1 MDYIII
7 TFLSIAIGLFGAF
20 KIAKYIGLELN
31 AKPLLLCVLCAIL
44 LISTL
49 PMSRTYLNPY
59 HDLVILGV
67 TILLAYFIAR
77 YNSHLIS
84 HKATVQN
91 LVLETAEAQTT
102 LDNEIPMPKKAE
114 IMKTF
119 APIKTKNVQTESM
132 NLAKPLSAVK
142 EPMPTKSEVGT
153 NCDSFIEKTAM
164 KLAKSQ
170 KMPTLKKQEPSESKP
185 TLYLVSNEQK
195 TTVISPPLITAL
207 NTEKTFVDT
216 ESPDVKN
223 QKKISTMNQ
232 ISKLEALDD
241 LLDYA
246 FDQVS
251 KNEHDCALYAFKKAL
266 KLYQHDAYAP
276 FIVIEIGNIYKTAG
290 LYDDAIVIYNKAL
303 KLPALIQNE
312 DLKREF
318 INNIAYLRI
327 IKNALLRRNITRKP
341 FKDISQNMFG
351 EIEREFQSWRTK
363 NDLQIQNLGGL

>member
-7 TFLSIAIGLFGAF
+7 TFLSIAIGFFVAF

-44 LISTL
+44 LISAL
-49 PMSRTYLNPY
+49 PMSKTYLNPY

-77 YNSHLIS
+77 YNSRLIS
-84 HKATVQN
+84 HKTAVQN
-91 LVLETAEAQTT
+91 LVLDSAEAQTT
-102 LDNEIPMPKKAE
+102 LNKQTSMPEKTEI
-114 IMKTF
+114 IKTF
-119 APIKTKNVQTESM
+119 APLKIKNVRAESM
-132 NLAKPLSAVK
+132 HTAKSFSVGK
-142 EPMPTKSEVGT
+142 EQMPINSEVGA
-153 NCDSFIEKTAM
+153 NSDSFIAKPSM
-164 KLAKSQ
+164 KLTKNQ
-170 KMPTLKKQEPSESKP
+170 KMPTVTKQESSESKP

-195 TTVISPPLITAL
+195 TTVVNSKLITPL
-207 NTEKTFVDT
+207 NTEKTFVGT

-266 KLYQHDAYAP
+266 KLYQHDTYAP

-290 LYDDAIVIYNKAL
+290 LYDDAIVIYNRAL

-312 DLKREF
+312 DLKKEF